1 MIFFVDIF
9 VQFNLAIE
17 KGEQGYY
24 GDSVELITDRREIAW
39 EYLSKW
45 FTIDLLAISPL
56 FIYIASQLGGVTN
69 NAETTNIIKLIKA
82 ARIPRLFRLLRI
94 FRVMRTLNMKSKAM
108 QWFMYSRYSYLFNV
122 FSLIMTLLV
131 LVHIYACFW
140 YITSNNNIAQR
151 FNLGVGTLNKDGLQ
165 EDGTYDESYT
175 DLYSF
180 DSSVNTTVFKS
191 ATYIQAF
198 HQAVL
203 IIMGESMDNET
214 DLEKV
219 RNTNEMRT
227 LSRRPFHPPEHSD
240 CPGLHQRQ
248 RLWISTQ
255 VAVKRRN
262 HAEIANAWPAAEQVR
277 LIGEVRIQ
285 LRQQLQVVRFNHL
298 EGLRHRTK
306 RHTGGPHSI
315 SSCVGLLGPLGA
327 GRRDRLEVKAQKI
340 QVLLREVPA
349 VVHRRAQQSL
359 CSDDVEEPAEY
370 PLLR

>member
-227 LSRRPFHPPEHSD
+227 TTESPTVPP
-240 CPGLHQRQ
+240 
-248 RLWISTQ
+248 T
-255 VAVKRRN
+255 
-262 HAEIANAWPAAEQVR
+262 
-277 LIGEVRIQ
+277 
-285 LRQQLQVVRFNHL
+285 
-298 EGLRHRTK
+298 
-306 RHTGGPHSI
+306 
-315 SSCVGLLGPLGA
+315 
-327 GRRDRLEVKAQKI
+327 
-340 QVLLREVPA
+340 
-349 VVHRRAQQSL
+349 
-359 CSDDVEEPAEY
+359 
-370 PLLR
+370 